1 MAFNLFSHS
10 SEFADLSDHGFVFV
24 MVVVADDRA
33 ASSYRSIEDRRSLI
47 VVLCGLVLADR
58 RRPLKIS
65 VPLSL
70 DSGATS
76 VVELRLDTLT

>member
-1 MAFNLFSHS
+1 MSI
-10 SEFADLSDHGFVFV
+10 
-24 MVVVADDRA
+24 VVAGDRA
-33 ASSYRSIEDRRSLI
+33 ASSHRSIEDRRSLI
-47 VVLCGLVLADR
+47 VVVLCGLVLADR
-58 RRPLKIS
+58 RRPLKIP